1 MNRSSNR
8 KGSVISVVMLSTI
21 VVGVIVA
28 SIVSLIN
35 TQRRINLRKELQLQA
50 NNVAE
55 AAADYAFSYIS
66 NEIDKNSL
74 EAASSIPSTGYKA
87 FSLPTAAAS
96 YLTSNPAQPAGATG
110 TSGNITF
117 STPEVRVLAPLPRVR
132 YFMDPANP
140 KMRTDPNVNQWVYET
155 RIPIVVHI
163 QASQSGQTVD
173 AYLRKDISLREVP
186 LFQYAI
192 YYAGQL
198 QLHRGYRPLGDIHA
212 NGALIVNAHDGD
224 TAKYTGFLTT
234 HSKMYRGSTI
244 DQGGAGAD
252 GYAYTKV
259 TPEGYLDMAGG
270 VKPVATGDT
279 RISLYTE
286 NSSGTDVYNT
296 ITKTFDSRLS
306 NWKEEA
312 MRVFKGHLR
321 DTSHEVPE
329 IKPYGSDGYRLDAA
343 STASVNEFT
352 NGPYSLIEPLLP
364 SGHTA
369 RKSSGA
375 NRMKLAAQ
383 ASLIVRMELRD
394 PRATAASPFT
404 LYDKSGAVLPR
415 TGTLG
420 GAAAYSAADLRK
432 AKNITEAFVA
442 RAYKYQG
449 GPPLGASATPTLLPV
464 QLPTRAIGKANSS
477 ISAIESNLP
486 YIEGYESVYNSGT
499 SSYDINRGLHDA
511 RLGRGVDLLTIDI
524 AELKRVME
532 ADPGTLP
539 GNDKTFR
546 DDFKIMHPSD
556 TSVTASN
563 RDWNGIVYI
572 EFPTSLDYSTSAST
586 APTDG
591 IVSYPFSYGSPET
604 RHPDR
609 ASESDSR
616 PSRTD
621 NIVPIA
627 PELRRYYTGSTDS
640 EIANRYYAIPAL
652 QVINSKK
659 LPNPTGSTGFTI
671 ATNAPVYLVG
681 SYNSD
686 GNYKTGTKIE
696 ATGVNDWAVA
706 DTDEVSAAIFSDTLT
721 TLSDEWQTD
730 SHRKNSFFGYS
741 GASNDKRK
749 VAAGGDKRVEIGA
762 CVATG
767 EYPIFEFFIHALEN
781 FQSDYNTGV
790 NPIIFKG
797 SMAAMFHSE
806 IQHIKKAY
814 SRDAAKDI
822 QVYYAGHGAFA
833 IPTVRYHKFLA
844 DGIFPP
850 GTPMAR
856 VPAQAGFRLLRK
868 GDADDAAVISSA
880 GL

>member
-1 MNRSSNR
+1 MHRNNKS
-8 KGSVISVVMLSTI
+8 GSVIPVVILSTFVI
-21 VVGVIVA
+21 GIIVA
-28 SIVSLIN
+28 SVVSLIN
-35 TQRRINLRKELQLQA
+35 TQRRVNLRKELQLQA

-55 AAADYAFSYIS
+55 AAADYAFSYIA

-74 EAASSIPSTGYKA
+74 EAASSVPSSGNKA
-87 FSLPTAAAS
+87 FTLPSDAATF
-96 YLTSNPAQPAGATG
+96 LTTNPDQPSGATG
-110 TSGNITF
+110 SSGSITF
-117 STPEVRVLAPLPRVR
+117 STPRIRVLAPLPRVR

-155 RIPIVVHI
+155 RIPVVVHVR
-163 QASQSGQTVD
+163 ASQSGQTVD

-212 NGALIVNAHDGD
+212 NGALLVNAHDGD

-244 DQGGAGAD
+244 DQGGSGAD

-259 TPEGYLDMAGG
+259 TPEGYLDLAGG
-270 VKPVATGDT
+270 VSPVATGDT
-279 RISLYTE
+279 RITLYTE
-286 NSSGTDVYNT
+286 DNNGTDVYNT
-296 ITKTFDSRLS
+296 ITKTFDSRMT
-306 NWKEEA
+306 NWKEQSMA
-312 MRVFKGHLR
+312 RFKGHLR

-343 STASVNEFT
+343 STSATNEFT

-364 SGHTA
+364 PSHSA
-369 RKSSGA
+369 RKSTGA

-394 PRATAASPFT
+394 PRETAASPFT
-404 LYDKSGAVLPR
+404 LYAKNGAALPR

-420 GAAAYSAADLRK
+420 GAAAYSAADLRL
-432 AKNITEAFVA
+432 AKNITDAFVA

-449 GPPLGASATPTLLPV
+449 GPPLGASVTPTMVPV
-464 QLPTRAIGKANSS
+464 QLPTKAIGKANSS
-477 ISAIESNLP
+477 ISGVETNTP
-486 YIEGYESVYNSGT
+486 YIEGYESAYNSST

-511 RLGRGVDLLTIDI
+511 RFGRGVDLLTIDV

-532 ADPGTLP
+532 ADPGSLS

-546 DDFKIMHPSD
+546 DNFKIPNAAD
-556 TSVTASN
+556 ASVTSTN
-563 RDWNGIVYI
+563 REWNGIIYVEY
-572 EFPTSLDYSTSAST
+572 PTSLDYSTTAST
-586 APTDG
+586 APADG
-591 IVSYPFSYGSPET
+591 IASYAFNYGTPET

-616 PSRTD
+616 ANRTD
-621 NIVPIA
+621 KIVPVA

-652 QVINSKK
+652 QLINAKK
-659 LPNPTGSTGFTI
+659 LPNPLSSTGFTI
-671 ATNAPVYLVG
+671 ATNAPVYVVG

-686 GNYKTGTKIE
+686 GDYTTGTNIT
-696 ATGVNDWAVA
+696 ATGVDDWAVT

-721 TLSDEWQTD
+721 TLSEEWQTD
-730 SHRKNSFFGYS
+730 THRKNSFPGYGS
-741 GASNDKRK
+741 DSATKRK
-749 VAAGGDKRVEIGA
+749 VAAGGNKRVEIGA

-781 FQSDYNTGV
+781 FQTDYNTGI

-797 SMAAMFHSE
+797 SLAAMFHSE
-806 IQHIKKAY
+806 FQHIKKAY
-814 SRDAAKDI
+814 GRDAAKDI

-833 IPTVRYHKFLA
+833 IPTVRYHKLLA

-868 GDADDAAVISSA
+868 GDPDDAAVISSA